1 MFILYDL
8 IFIIFALSYLPV
20 YLLRRKFHS
29 GFLMRLG
36 IFPEKLRK
44 EFSGKRPIWLHAV
57 SVGET
62 LASRSLLECLHREY
76 PQIQILISTVTP
88 TGNRI
93 ARSLAGEKD
102 AVIYLPLDISFIV
115 NYVLSFIKP
124 SLFIIAETEI
134 WPNLIRSL
142 RKRNVPI
149 IVVNAR
155 ISDSSYK
162 GYRLIKFSLR
172 HILRKINLFCV
183 QTETDYLRLLS
194 LGVEKEKIKLTGNMK
209 FDTSTPSLNFARDD
223 PERAERVE
231 GPLSVNGSTSLTI
244 DNADYTDKYRL
255 TLELKQNER
264 LLVAGSTHPGEE
276 EIILAVYRD
285 LFTEFP
291 ELRLLIAPRHPE
303 RAKDIEM
310 LILKSGFNPVLVSRL
325 SSLPPNQL
333 NLHTYT
339 PTHLRTIFILD
350 TIGQLI
356 SFYAIADIV
365 FVGGSLIKKGGHNIL
380 EPAVFAKPIIFGPWT
395 FNFRDIT
402 SLFLKRKA
410 SLLVRNQ
417 GELRAGI
424 KNLLLNPAMAQEMGR
439 RAKELIQQNQGATK
453 RNLEYIKNYYPAL
466 AA

>member
-44 EFSGKRPIWLHAV
+44 EFYGKRPIWLHAV
-57 SVGET
+57 SVGEA
-62 LASRSLLECLHREY
+62 LASRSLLEHLHREY
-76 PQIQILISTVTP
+76 PKKQILISTVTP

-93 ARSLAGEKD
+93 ARSLAVEND

-115 NYVLSFIKP
+115 KHVLSFIEP

-134 WPNLIRSL
+134 WPNLVCSL

-155 ISDSSYK
+155 ISDGSYK
-162 GYRLIKFSLR
+162 GYRLIKFCLAR
-172 HILRKINLFCV
+172 ILRKINLFCV
-183 QTETDYLRLLS
+183 QAETDCLRLLS

-209 FDTSTPSLNFARDD
+209 FDAVTVSPGF
-223 PERAERVE
+223 
-231 GPLSVNGSTSLTI
+231 
-244 DNADYTDKYRL
+244 ADYRVKAGLNANDK
-255 TLELKQNER
+255 

-276 EIILAVYRD
+276 EIILKVYKG
-285 LFTEFP
+285 LSAEFP
-291 ELRLLIAPRHPE
+291 DLRLLLAPRHPE
-303 RAKDIEM
+303 RSKEIEK
-310 LILKSGFNPVLVSRL
+310 LALNYGFNAVFISG
-325 SSLPPNQL
+325 LPPPRVAAGQ
-333 NLHTYT
+333 
-339 PTHLRTIFILD
+339 PAAVFILD

-380 EPAVFAKPIIFGPWT
+380 EPAVFAKPILLGPWT

-402 SLFLKRKA
+402 SLFLKHKA
-410 SLLVRNQ
+410 ALLVRNQ
-417 GELRAGI
+417 GELKEGI
-424 KNLLLNPAMAQEMGR
+424 KDLLHNPATAKELGR
-439 RAKELIQQNQGATK
+439 RAKDLILQNQGATE
-453 RNLEYIKNYYPAL
+453 RNFGYIKNYYPAL

>member
-44 EFSGKRPIWLHAV
+44 EFYGKRPIWLHAV
-57 SVGET
+57 SVGEA
-62 LASRSLLECLHREY
+62 LASRSLLEHLHREY
-76 PQIQILISTVTP
+76 PKKQILISTVTP

-93 ARSLAGEKD
+93 ARSLAVEND

-115 NYVLSFIKP
+115 KHVLSFIEP

-134 WPNLIRSL
+134 WPNLVCSL

-155 ISDSSYK
+155 ISDGSYK
-162 GYRLIKFSLR
+162 GYRLIKFCLAR
-172 HILRKINLFCV
+172 ILRKINLFCV
-183 QTETDYLRLLS
+183 QAEADCLRLLS

-209 FDTSTPSLNFARDD
+209 FDNTDYTDLK
-223 PERAERVE
+223 
-231 GPLSVNGSTSLTI
+231 
-244 DNADYTDKYRL
+244 ADYTDCRLKL
-255 TLELKQNER
+255 TLKDNEK
-264 LLVAGSTHPGEE
+264 LLVAGSTHSGEE
-276 EIILAVYRD
+276 EIILKVYKG
-285 LFTEFP
+285 LSAEFP
-291 ELRLLIAPRHPE
+291 DLRLLLAPRHPE
-303 RAKDIEM
+303 RSKEIEK
-310 LILKSGFNPVLVSRL
+310 LVLNYGFNAVFISG
-325 SSLPPNQL
+325 LPPPRVPAGQ
-333 NLHTYT
+333 
-339 PTHLRTIFILD
+339 PAAVFILD

-380 EPAVFAKPIIFGPWT
+380 EPAVFAKPILLGPWT

-402 SLFLKRKA
+402 SLFLK
-410 SLLVRNQ
+410 
-417 GELRAGI
+417 
-424 KNLLLNPAMAQEMGR
+424 
-439 RAKELIQQNQGATK
+439 
-453 RNLEYIKNYYPAL
+453 
-466 AA
+466 

>member
-8 IFIIFALSYLPV
+8 IFIVFALCYLPV
-20 YLLRRKFHS
+20 YIFMRKFHS

-57 SVGET
+57 SVGEV
-62 LASRSLLECLHREY
+62 LALRSLLESLHREY
-76 PQIQILISTVTP
+76 PQRPILISTVTP

-115 NYVLSFIKP
+115 NRVLSLVKP

-134 WPNLIRSL
+134 WPNLISSL

-155 ISDSSYK
+155 ISDGSYK
-162 GYRLIKFSLR
+162 GYRLIKFCLA
-172 HILRKINLFCV
+172 HILRKISLFCV
-183 QTETDYLRLLS
+183 QAEADYLRLLS
-194 LGVEKEKIKLTGNMK
+194 LGAEKEKIKLTGNMK
-209 FDTSTPSLNFARDD
+209 FDNTDYTDKKN
-223 PERAERVE
+223 
-231 GPLSVNGSTSLTI
+231 I
-244 DNADYTDKYRL
+244 DYTDKYRL
-255 TLELKQNER
+255 TLELKQNDR

-285 LFTEFP
+285 LLTEFP

-303 RAKDIEM
+303 R
-310 LILKSGFNPVLVSRL
+310 SGQLESIIQKFGFQAARISRL
-325 SSLPPNQL
+325 EALKLVNPHSDDKQQGNKQAPLETAGQL
-333 NLHTYT
+333 AKRNGPLTGQAVF
-339 PTHLRTIFILD
+339 LLD
-350 TIGQLI
+350 TIGRLMY
-356 SFYAIADIV
+356 FYAIADIV

-380 EPAVFAKPIIFGPWT
+380 EPAIFGKPVIFGPWT

-402 SLFLKRKA
+402 SLFLKHKA
-410 SLLVRNQ
+410 SFLARNQ
-417 GELRAGI
+417 GELKEGI
-424 KNLLLNPAMAQEMGR
+424 KNLLLNPAIAGELSQ
-439 RAKELIQQNQGATK
+439 RAKKLILQNQGATK
-453 RNLEYIKNYYPAL
+453 RNLEYIRQYLPLRKI
-466 AA
+466 

>member
-1 MFILYDL
+1 
-8 IFIIFALSYLPV
+8 
-20 YLLRRKFHS
+20 
-29 GFLMRLG
+29 MRLG

-44 EFSGKRPIWLHAV
+44 EFYEKRPIWLHTV
-57 SVGET
+57 SVGEA
-62 LASRSLLECLHREY
+62 LALRGLLECLHREY
-76 PQIQILISTVTP
+76 PGKQILISTVTP

-115 NYVLSFIKP
+115 NHVLSFIEP

-155 ISDSSYK
+155 ISDGSYK
-162 GYRLIKFSLR
+162 GYRLIKFCLA
-172 HILRKINLFCV
+172 HILHKISLFCV
-183 QTETDYLRLLS
+183 QTETDYVRLLS

-209 FDTSTPSLNFARDD
+209 FDTSTT
-223 PERAERVE
+223 
-231 GPLSVNGSTSLTI
+231 LSVNGLK
-244 DNADYTDKYRL
+244 AGYTDYRL
-255 TLELKQNER
+255 KTGLNDNDK

-276 EIILAVYRD
+276 EIILKAYKG
-285 LFTEFP
+285 LSAEFP
-291 ELRLLIAPRHPE
+291 NLRLLIAPRHPE
-303 RAKDIEM
+303 RSREIER
-310 LILKSGFNPVLVSRL
+310 LALNYGFTAVFISALQPAACG
-325 SSLPPNQL
+325 
-333 NLHTYT
+333 
-339 PTHLRTIFILD
+339 LRPAAVFILD

-380 EPAVFAKPIIFGPWT
+380 EPAVFAKPVLFGPWV

-402 SLFLKRKA
+402 SLFLKHKA
-410 SLLVRNQ
+410 SLLVRNE
-417 GELRAGI
+417 GELKEAI
-424 KNLLLNPAMAQEMGR
+424 KNLLHNPAAAEELGR
-439 RAKELIQQNQGATK
+439 RAKDLILQNQGATK
-453 RNLEYIKNYYPAL
+453 RNLECIKNYYPAL